1 MWKSES
7 FALHAS
13 LEARGMPATIERM
26 SGNQQTVHAAA
37 FTVLMTADP
46 AAKVTATASL
56 LDAWRGGLLGCG
68 HSVTTHE
75 LAPAAIPV
83 PGRPPRPVLV
93 SPRDLAQ
100 RPLGTVEGRIA
111 LMHAVAHI
119 EFNAI
124 NLALD
129 AVYRWP
135 EMPREFHDDW
145 LTVAAD
151 EARHFSLLAGRLI
164 ELGAAYGDLPAHDG
178 LWEMAVRTAGD
189 PVARMALVPR
199 VLEARGLDVTPGMI
213 ERLRRAGDGR
223 TVELLEVIL
232 AEEVAHVAAGTRWF
246 HWLCARESLEPEQTF
261 FDLLASA
268 APGALRGPFNITA
281 RRRAGFSEAELRRLE
296 GHNAAITAE
305 SATRGR
311 GAQP

>member
-1 MWKSES
+1 MGHM
-7 FALHAS
+7 FAC
-13 LEARGMPATIERM
+13 
-26 SGNQQTVHAAA
+26 QQTVHAAA
-37 FTVLMTADP
+37 LAALMTADP
-46 AAKVTATASL
+46 TRKVAATAAL
-56 LDAWRGGLLGCG
+56 VDAWRGARLVSGLSASGPEFQP
-68 HSVTTHE
+68 SPV
-75 LAPAAIPV
+75 PV

-93 SPRDLAQ
+93 SPRELAQ
-100 RPLGTVEGRIA
+100 RPLGTTEGRIA
-111 LMHAVAHI
+111 LVHAVAHI

-145 LTVAAD
+145 LGVAAD
-151 EARHFSLLAGRLI
+151 EARHFTMLAGRLE
-164 ELGAAYGDLPAHDG
+164 ELGAAYGDLPAHNG
-178 LWEMAVRTAGD
+178 LWEMAVRTASD

-232 AEEVAHVAAGTRWF
+232 TEEVAHVAAGTRWF
-246 HWLCARESLEPEQTF
+246 HWLCARESLDPEQTF

-268 APGALRGPFNITA
+268 APGAIRGPFNIVA
-281 RRRAGFSEAELRRLE
+281 RRQAGFSEAELRRLE
-296 GHNAAITAE
+296 ARNPEGEIGDLARA
-305 SATRGR
+305 G
-311 GAQP
+311 GFQP